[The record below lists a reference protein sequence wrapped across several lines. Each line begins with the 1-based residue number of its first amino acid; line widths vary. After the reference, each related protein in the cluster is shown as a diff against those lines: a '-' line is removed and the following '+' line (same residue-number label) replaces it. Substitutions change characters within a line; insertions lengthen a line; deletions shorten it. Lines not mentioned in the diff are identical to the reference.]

1 MKAWLVNTNTKQENG
16 NPNGYRIM
24 LRQNK
29 VSAYYDRKEA
39 VDKIESGNL
48 ILLYHN
54 QNRIIAV
61 GCAISSISNDFDDI
75 QDIEHSVDVNWLW
88 KANFDNSYEPTNYIN
103 RNEVNIT
110 MVNNTVVNI
119 TEQLDYKELFAQIAL
134 RQHYL

>member
-1 MKAWLVNTNTKQENG
+1 MKAWLVNTNTKEENG
-16 NPNGYRIM
+16 NPNGYTIM

-29 VSAYYDRKEA
+29 ASAYYDRKQTI
-39 VDKIESGNL
+39 DKIGKGDL
-48 ILLYHN
+48 VLLYHN